1 MSSDMQI
8 GLSGL
13 LTAQRAML
21 VASHN
26 ISNANTKGY
35 TRQTALLAARL
46 PAVNSKGSV
55 GQGVELVKIIR
66 QKDTYLNN
74 RLRDISSTAN
84 NISAKSQYLR
94 ELETLFN
101 ETSDSGINSA
111 MASFFES
118 VNGLSQDPESVSSR
132 AVLLEKANTLSETFK
147 RIPDELD
154 QMKTFIKQ
162 NIENKVSDIN
172 TLTTNILDVNKQIY
186 SLKLKGLDSND
197 LLDKQELLLQDISNI
212 INITVKFKED
222 GTVDVATGGGTLV
235 SGSSATTVVYN
246 EDDAGNINITNSNK
260 RAKFVFNGG
269 EMKGLLDVY
278 NTTIANYNTKVNTL
292 AKNFISEV
300 NKLHSEGVGLSGG
313 FTSIRASNAATD
325 VNSALN
331 DAGLSFDMSS
341 GDIYITVTNTTT
353 GGVTKNKITID
364 PTKDSLTD
372 VQDAINNTVS
382 GIAGN
387 IAASITDNKLRVV
400 SQGGYEFNFSYAL
413 DPNPGTVG
421 TGVGKPTAS
430 VSGVYSGS
438 KNDVYTFTALGAG
451 TIGQTSGLQ
460 IEVKNSS
467 GVTVTTLDVGS
478 NYTPGNTLS
487 VADGITLSLSGG
499 AVVAGDALSLD
510 VVSDSDTTDILS
522 ALGINSFFSGTDAS
536 DIAVSDTISN
546 DVSLIAASTGEVG
559 NNTNALRIAALQNST
574 SAVANTTF
582 ADYMHQITS
591 GLGEEASSSYK
602 LEENYTVMQKSL
614 ENRRDEVSGVNT
626 DEEMINLV
634 RFQQAYDA
642 SAKYISMVKELVD
655 TLIRTV

>member
-74 RLRDISSTAN
+74 RLREMTSTVS
-84 NISAKSQYLR
+84 NISTKSQSLR
-94 ELETLFN
+94 ELETLFD

-118 VNGLSQDPESVSSR
+118 VNGLSQDTESISSR
-132 AVLLEKANTLSETFK
+132 AVLLEKANTLSETFR
-147 RIPDELD
+147 RIPAELD

-172 TLTTNILDVNKQIY
+172 ILTTSILDVNKQIY
-186 SLKLKGLDSND
+186 SLKIKGLDSND
-197 LLDKQELLLQDISNI
+197 LLDKQELLLQDLSNI
-212 INITVKFKED
+212 IDVTVKFKDD
-222 GTVDVATGGGTLV
+222 GTVDVVTGGGTLV
-235 SGSSATTVVYN
+235 SGSSATTVVFN
-246 EDDAGNINITNSNK
+246 EDNAGNINITNSNK

-313 FTSIRASNAATD
+313 FTSIRASNAVTD

-364 PTKDSLTD
+364 PTVDSLTD
-372 VQDAINNTVS
+372 VRDAINNTVS
-382 GIAGN
+382 GIAGD

-421 TGVGKPTAS
+421 TSVAS
-430 VSGVYSGS
+430 VSGIYSGYT
-438 KNDVYTFTALGAG
+438 NDVYTFTALGAG

-487 VADGITLSLSGG
+487 VADGITISLSGG
-499 AVVAGDALSLD
+499 DVVAGDALSLD

-522 ALGINSFFSGTDAS
+522 ALGVNSFFSGTDAS
-536 DIAVSDTISN
+536 DIEVSDTISN

-574 SAVANTTF
+574 SAVAGTTF

-602 LEENYTVMQKSL
+602 LEENYTFMQTNL

-642 SAKYISMVKELVD
+642 SAKYISIVKELVD
-655 TLIRTV
+655 TLLRTV

>member
-46 PAVNSKGSV
+46 PAVTSKGSV

-74 RLRDISSTAN
+74 RLREMTSTVS
-84 NISAKSQYLR
+84 NISTKSQSLR
-94 ELETLFN
+94 ELETLFD

-118 VNGLSQDPESVSSR
+118 VNGLSQDTESISSR
-132 AVLLEKANTLSETFK
+132 AVLLEKANTLSETFR
-147 RIPDELD
+147 RIPAELD

-162 NIENKVSDIN
+162 NVESKVSDIN
-172 TLTTNILDVNKQIY
+172 ILTTSILEVNKQIY

-197 LLDKQELLLQDISNI
+197 LLDKQELLLQDLSSI
-212 INITVKFKED
+212 INITVQFREN
-222 GTVDVATGGGTLV
+222 GTVDVVTGGGTLV
-235 SGSSATTVVYN
+235 SGSSTTTVVYN
-246 EDDAGNINITNSNK
+246 EDNAGNINITNPNK

-313 FTSIRASNAATD
+313 FTSIRASNAVTD

-364 PTKDSLTD
+364 PTVDSLTD
-372 VQDAINNTVS
+372 VRDAINNTVS
-382 GIAGN
+382 GIAGD

-421 TGVGKPTAS
+421 TSVAS
-430 VSGVYSGS
+430 VSGIYSGS
-438 KNDVYTFTALGAG
+438 TNDVYTFTALGAG

-487 VADGITLSLSGG
+487 VADGITISLSGG
-499 AVVAGDALSLD
+499 DVVAGDALSLD

-522 ALGINSFFSGTDAS
+522 ALGVNSFFSGTDAS

-574 SAVANTTF
+574 SAVAGTTF

-602 LEENYTVMQKSL
+602 LEENYTFMQTNL

-642 SAKYISMVKELVD
+642 SAKYISIVKELVD
-655 TLIRTV
+655 TLLRTF

>member
-8 GLSGL
+8 GMSGL

-21 VASHN
+21 VSGHN

-35 TRQTALLAARL
+35 VRQVALLAARL
-46 PAVNSKGSV
+46 PAVTSKGTV
-55 GQGVELVKIIR
+55 GQGVELAKIIR

-74 RLRDISSTAN
+74 RLREISSSVS

-101 ETSDSGINSA
+101 ETTDSGINSA

-118 VNGLSQDPESVSSR
+118 VNGLSQDPESISSR
-132 AVLLEKANTLSETFK
+132 AVLLEKANTLSETFN
-147 RIPDELD
+147 RIPAELD

-162 NIENKVSDIN
+162 NIESKVADIN
-172 TLTTNILDVNKQIY
+172 TLAANILDVNKQIY
-186 SLKLKGLDSND
+186 SLKIKGLDSND
-197 LLDKQELLLQDISNI
+197 LLDKQELLLQDLSNI
-212 INITVKFKED
+212 ADITVQFRED
-222 GTVDVATGGGTLV
+222 GMVDVETGGGPLV
-235 SGSSATTVVYN
+235 SGSSATTVVFN
-246 EDDAGNINITNSNK
+246 EDDDGNIIITNSNK
-260 RAKFVFNGG
+260 MVKYVFSGG
-269 EMKGLLDVY
+269 EMKGLLDLY

-292 AKNFISEV
+292 ASNFISKV

-313 FTSIRASNAATD
+313 FSTIRASNAVTD
-325 VNSALN
+325 VSSALN
-331 DAGLSFDMSS
+331 DAGLSFDMTS
-341 GDIYITVTNTTT
+341 GDIYMTVTDTTT
-353 GGVTKNKITID
+353 GEVTKNKIAID
-364 PTKDSLTD
+364 PASDSLTD
-372 VQDAINNTVS
+372 VQDAINNTTS
-382 GIAGN
+382 GLAGD
-387 IAASITDNKLRVV
+387 IAASVTDNKLRIVAQ
-400 SQGGYEFNFSYAL
+400 SGYEFNFSYAL
-413 DPNPGTVG
+413 DPNPGSVG
-421 TGVGKPTAS
+421 TSVAS
-430 VSGVYSGS
+430 VSGIYSGTM
-438 KNDVYTFTALGAG
+438 NDVYTFTALGAG

-478 NYTPGNTLS
+478 NYKPGNTLS
-487 VADGITLSLSGG
+487 VADGITISLADGVI
-499 AVVAGDALSLD
+499 AAGDEFSLD

-522 ALGINSFFSGTDAS
+522 ALGINTFFSGTDAS

-546 DVSLIAASTGEVG
+546 DVSRIAASTGEVG
-559 NNTNALRIAALQNST
+559 NNTNALRIAELQDST

-591 GLGEEASSSYK
+591 GLGEEARNSYR

-642 SAKYISMVKELVD
+642 SAKYISMVNELVNR
-655 TLIRTV
+655 LINSVG

>member
-46 PAVNSKGSV
+46 PAVTSKGSV

-74 RLRDISSTAN
+74 RLREMTSTVS
-84 NISAKSQYLR
+84 NISTKSQSLR
-94 ELETLFN
+94 ELETLFD

-118 VNGLSQDPESVSSR
+118 VNGLSQDTESISSR
-132 AVLLEKANTLSETFK
+132 AVLLEKANTLSETF
-147 RIPDELD
+147 RRMPAELD

-162 NIENKVSDIN
+162 NIESKVSDIN
-172 TLTTNILDVNKQIY
+172 ILTTSILEVNKQIY

-197 LLDKQELLLQDISNI
+197 LLDKQELLLQDISSI
-212 INITVKFKED
+212 INITVQFREN
-222 GTVDVATGGGTLV
+222 GTVDVVTGGGTLV
-235 SGSSATTVVYN
+235 SGSSTTTVVFN
-246 EDDAGNINITNSNK
+246 EDNAGNINITNSNK

-313 FTSIRASNAATD
+313 FTSIRASNAVTD

-364 PTKDSLTD
+364 PTVDSLTD
-372 VQDAINNTVS
+372 VRDAINNTVS

-421 TGVGKPTAS
+421 TSVAS
-430 VSGVYSGS
+430 VSGLYSGS
-438 KNDVYTFTALGAG
+438 TNDVYTFTALGAG
-451 TIGQTSGLQ
+451 AIGQTNGLQ

-487 VADGITLSLSGG
+487 VADGITLSLS
-499 AVVAGDALSLD
+499 AGDVIAGDGFSLD
-510 VVSDSDTTDILS
+510 VVSDSDTTNILS
-522 ALGINSFFSGTDAS
+522 ALGINSFFNGTDAS
-536 DIAVSDTISN
+536 DIAVSDTINN
-546 DVSLIAASTGEVG
+546 DVSLIAASTREVG

-591 GLGEEASSSYK
+591 GLGEEARSSYK
-602 LEENYTVMQKSL
+602 LEENYTVMQTNL

-655 TLIRTV
+655 TLIRTVG

>member
-74 RLRDISSTAN
+74 RLREMTSTVS
-84 NISAKSQYLR
+84 NISTKSQSLR
-94 ELETLFN
+94 ELETLFD

-118 VNGLSQDPESVSSR
+118 VNGLAQDTESISSR
-132 AVLLEKANTLSETFK
+132 AVLLEKANTLSETFR
-147 RIPDELD
+147 RIPAELD

-172 TLTTNILDVNKQIY
+172 ILTTSILDVNKQIY
-186 SLKLKGLDSND
+186 SLKIKGLDSND
-197 LLDKQELLLQDISNI
+197 LLDKQELLLQDLSNI
-212 INITVKFKED
+212 IDVTVKFKDD
-222 GTVDVATGGGTLV
+222 GTVDVVTGGGTLV
-235 SGSSATTVVYN
+235 SGSSATTVVFN
-246 EDDAGNINITNSNK
+246 EDNAGNINITNSNK

-313 FTSIRASNAATD
+313 FTSIRASNAVTD

-364 PTKDSLTD
+364 PTVDSLTD
-372 VQDAINNTVS
+372 VRDAINNTVS
-382 GIAGN
+382 GIAGD

-421 TGVGKPTAS
+421 TSVAS
-430 VSGVYSGS
+430 VSGIYSGYT
-438 KNDVYTFTALGAG
+438 NDVYTFTALGAG

-487 VADGITLSLSGG
+487 VADGITISLSGG
-499 AVVAGDALSLD
+499 DVVAGDALSLD

-522 ALGINSFFSGTDAS
+522 ALGVNSFFSGTDAS
-536 DIAVSDTISN
+536 DIEVSDTISN

-574 SAVANTTF
+574 SAVAGTTF

-602 LEENYTVMQKSL
+602 LEENYTFMQTNL

-642 SAKYISMVKELVD
+642 SAKYISIVKELVD
-655 TLIRTV
+655 TLLRTV